1 MKIIMKK
8 DDFQLIVETLSG
20 DKVSLNALINK
31 HYAYTFN
38 LCLKMLYSHQDAED
52 VNQEIWIKAITNL
65 SSFKK
70 KSSFTTWVYR
80 ISVNHILSMKKKSIE
95 LAISKGFDGYSE
107 NLDSIASQEL
117 NTEEKI
123 VLAAAVQEAKIS
135 CMSGMLMCL
144 DREQRLIY
152 VLGDVFDID
161 HKVGS
166 QIFKMSQTNY
176 RKKLSRARQ
185 DLFNFMNN
193 QCSLVNKNNPC
204 SCRKKTKGFIKVGYV
219 NPEKLE
225 FNANFTTKIHDKI
238 VQRSDALDS
247 LKDHIHTRIFQSL
260 PFEES
265 SPNTLGEII
274 HDHEL
279 RVILRLDAQ

>member
-1 MKIIMKK
+1 MKITIQK
-8 DDFQLIVETLSG
+8 DDFQLIKATLSG
-20 DKVSLNALINK
+20 DKVALNELINK

-52 VNQEIWIKAITNL
+52 VNQEIWIKTIVNL
-65 SSFKK
+65 KGFKE
-70 KSSFTTWVYR
+70 KSNFTTWLYR
-80 ISVNHILSMKKKSIE
+80 VAVNHILSMKKKSIE

-107 NLDSIASQEL
+107 NLDSIASEEL

-123 VLAAAVQEAKIS
+123 VLSAAVEEAKIS

-152 VLGDVFDID
+152 VLGDIFEIN

-166 QIFKMSQTNY
+166 EIFKISLANY

-193 QCSLVNKNNPC
+193 QCSLVNKNNAC
-204 SCRKKTKGFIKVGYV
+204 TCQKKTKGFIKVGYV
-219 NPEKLE
+219 DPNKLV
-225 FNANFTTKIHDKI
+225 FNANFITRIHDKI
-238 VQRSDALDS
+238 IQRSDSLDD
-247 LKDHIHTRIFQSL
+247 LKNHYHTKLFQDL
-260 PFEES
+260 PFEEHAI
-265 SPNTLGEII
+265 NILDEII
-274 HDHEL
+274 NDRQL
-279 RVILRLDAQ
+279 KSILRLNTK

>member
-1 MKIIMKK
+1 MKKTIIK
-8 DDFQLIVETLSG
+8 DDFQLIEETLSG
-20 DKVSLNALINK
+20 DKVSLNELINK

-52 VNQEIWIKAITNL
+52 VNQEIWIKAVTNL
-65 SSFKK
+65 ANFKK
-70 KSSFTTWVYR
+70 KSNFTTWLYR

-107 NLDSIASQEL
+107 NLDSITSQEL

-123 VLAAAVQEAKIS
+123 VLTAAVEEAKIS

-166 QIFKMSQTNY
+166 QIFKVSQINY

-193 QCSLVNKNNPC
+193 QCSLVNKDNPC

-225 FNANFTTKIHDKI
+225 FNANFTTTIHDKI

-247 LKDHIHTRIFQSL
+247 LKDHFHTKLYQDL

-265 SPNTLGEII
+265 APNTLDEII
-274 HDHEL
+274 TDSEL
-279 RVILRLDAQ
+279 NAILRLDAE

>member
-1 MKIIMKK
+1 MTIQK
-8 DDFQLIVETLSG
+8 DDFQLIAETLSG
-20 DKVSLNALINK
+20 DKVSLNELINK

-70 KSSFTTWVYR
+70 KSNFTTWIYR
-80 ISVNHILSMKKKSIE
+80 VSVNHILSMKKKSIE

-123 VLAAAVQEAKIS
+123 VLAAAVEEAKIS

-152 VLGDVFDID
+152 VLGDVFDLD

-166 QIFKMSQTNY
+166 KIFKVSQTNY

-219 NPEKLE
+219 NPEKLQ
-225 FNANFTTKIHDKI
+225 FNANFTATIHDKI

-247 LKDHIHTRIFQSL
+247 IKDRLHTKLFQGL
-260 PFEES
+260 PFEENS
-265 SPNTLGEII
+265 TNTIDELIDDGE
-274 HDHEL
+274 L
-279 RVILRLDAQ
+279 NTILRLDTQ

>member
-1 MKIIMKK
+1 MTIQK
-8 DDFQLIVETLSG
+8 DDFQLIAETLSG
-20 DKVSLNALINK
+20 DKVSLNELINK

-70 KSSFTTWVYR
+70 KSNFTTWIYR
-80 ISVNHILSMKKKSIE
+80 VSVNHLLSMKKKSIE
-95 LAISKGFDGYSE
+95 LAIPKGFDGYSE

-123 VLAAAVQEAKIS
+123 VLAAAVEEAKIS

-152 VLGDVFDID
+152 VLGDVFDLD

-166 QIFKMSQTNY
+166 KIFKVSQTNY

-219 NPEKLE
+219 NPEKLQ
-225 FNANFTTKIHDKI
+225 FNANFTATIHDKI

-247 LKDHIHTRIFQSL
+247 IKDRLHTKLFQGL
-260 PFEES
+260 PFEENS
-265 SPNTLGEII
+265 TNTIDELIDDGE
-274 HDHEL
+274 L
-279 RVILRLDAQ
+279 NTILRLDTQ

>member
-1 MKIIMKK
+1 MKKTIIK

-65 SSFKK
+65 PRFKK
-70 KSSFTTWVYR
+70 KSNFTTWVYR
-80 ISVNHILSMKKKSIE
+80 ISVNHLLSMKKKSIE
-95 LAISKGFDGYSE
+95 LSISKGFDGYSE

-123 VLAAAVQEAKIS
+123 VLAAAVEEAKIS

-152 VLGDVFDID
+152 VLGDVFDVD
-161 HKVGS
+161 HRVGS
-166 QIFKMSQTNY
+166 KIFKVSQTNY

-204 SCRKKTKGFIKVGYV
+204 TCRKKTKGFIKIGYV
-219 NPEKLE
+219 DPEKLE
-225 FNANFTTKIHDKI
+225 FNANFTATIHDKI
-238 VQRSDALDS
+238 VQRSDSLDR
-247 LKDHIHTRIFQSL
+247 LKDHIHTRLFQGL

-265 SPNTLGEII
+265 SPNSADEII
-274 HDHEL
+274 HDREL
-279 RVILRLDAQ
+279 RAILRLDAQ

>member
-8 DDFQLIVETLSG
+8 DDFQLIKETLSG

-65 SSFKK
+65 AKFKK
-70 KSSFTTWVYR
+70 KSIFTTWLYR

-123 VLAAAVQEAKIS
+123 VLAAVPMKKFHMLSFIAIHPLHQHHGFGHYLLAAVNTILEEHSDSEGVAVYATTEKYKQFFTEVDYEFVQELS
-135 CMSGMLMCL
+135 VGNVSGSLM
-144 DREQRLIY
+144 I
-152 VLGDVFDID
+152 
-161 HKVGS
+161 H
-166 QIFKMSQTNY
+166 Y
-176 RKKLSRARQ
+176 RKKS
-185 DLFNFMNN
+185 
-193 QCSLVNKNNPC
+193 
-204 SCRKKTKGFIKVGYV
+204 
-219 NPEKLE
+219 
-225 FNANFTTKIHDKI
+225 
-238 VQRSDALDS
+238 
-247 LKDHIHTRIFQSL
+247 
-260 PFEES
+260 
-265 SPNTLGEII
+265 
-274 HDHEL
+274 
-279 RVILRLDAQ
+279 

>member
-1 MKIIMKK
+1 MTIQK
-8 DDFQLIVETLSG
+8 DDFQLIAETLSG
-20 DKVSLNALINK
+20 DKVSLNELINK

-70 KSSFTTWVYR
+70 KSNFTTWIYR
-80 ISVNHILSMKKKSIE
+80 VSVNHILSMKKKSIE

-123 VLAAAVQEAKIS
+123 VLAAAVEEAKIS

-152 VLGDVFDID
+152 VLGDVFDLD

-166 QIFKMSQTNY
+166 KIFKVSQTNY

-219 NPEKLE
+219 NPEKLQ
-225 FNANFTTKIHDKI
+225 FNANFTATIHDKI

-247 LKDHIHTRIFQSL
+247 IKDRLHTKLFQGL

-265 SPNTLGEII
+265 STNTIDELIDDGE
-274 HDHEL
+274 L
-279 RVILRLDAQ
+279 NTILRLDTQ